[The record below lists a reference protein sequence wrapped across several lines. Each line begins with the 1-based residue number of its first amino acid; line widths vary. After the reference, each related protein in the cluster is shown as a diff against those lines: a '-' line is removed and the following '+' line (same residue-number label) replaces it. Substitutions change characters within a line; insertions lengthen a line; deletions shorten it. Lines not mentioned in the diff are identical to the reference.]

1 MERWEHITV
10 RIDWHGDSQKC
21 LTHGV
26 MPGEGSITEI
36 LNHFGSQGWE
46 LVALSPER
54 QDYAASIEPRFSG
67 QYFTITAWQTIEYRA
82 AFKRRMQG

>member
-1 MERWEHITV
+1 MERWEHLTV
-10 RIDWHGDSQKC
+10 RIDWHNDSQKW

-26 MPGEGSITEI
+26 IPREGSISEI

-46 LVALSPER
+46 LIALSSER
-54 QDYAASIEPRFSG
+54 QDYATSVEPRFSG
-67 QYFTITAWQTIEYRA
+67 QYLTVTAWRTTEYRA